1 MLVSRRTHYSRIPFI
16 HNSPTGH
23 RHTHT
28 HSRSPEW
35 CIHTYLWA
43 CFVAVAAAAAAEAMV
58 AIGAAIGIIIR
69 ILFVAFAFLYKI
81 LVFSAARWQNLEFAF
96 YAVRQSLWGFFFFAR
111 TKFERNQFASTF
123 FSSIDDSLNKE
134 HWDITSIRTNLPK
147 NTIRSHRIFLKNSI
161 LNALTFDSIYNTCFD
176 KCSNTRI
183 ESTLHLQF
191 VGRSSS
197 IHCNHAIA
205 KLKSNIKLLLRHRW
219 FPMAESIGCIW
230 HTAHRCIDRNCNFVH
245 IFP

>member
-123 FSSIDDSLNKE
+123 FSSIDWTMNIETSRRFKRICRKIPFDRIAYFWKILF
-134 HWDITSIRTNLPK
+134 WTRWPSIR
-147 NTIRSHRIFLKNSI
+147 F
-161 LNALTFDSIYNTCFD
+161 YNTCFD

-205 KLKSNIKLLLRHRW
+205 KLKSNIELLLRHRW